1 MPMRRGDWRTAA
13 RRLLVVGVVALALS
27 PGLSAQTGVPPDAGA
42 SNIPPAG
49 SITERDQ
56 MVIVGSQAMAPYV
69 DVVIDALQREYVM
82 PAPSEQYQSPK
93 IGFKLFC
100 AGVGPEF
107 PDIVASMREMR
118 KSELDACN
126 EHGVGD
132 IIEIKIARS
141 ALVVVTK
148 KGSPIFDVTP
158 RMFYLGLAAQV
169 PVEGNFVPNPF
180 RSWKDLAKTAPDLP
194 IRAIIEK
201 EGGEREYFNDNFLE
215 GGCRHLKAIDAIFA
229 ASPRVEKCTMLRGD
243 GYVTELSP
251 NFTSIDHHGDIDQ
264 RLLDAIGT
272 APQGTLAVFLWPHYW
287 LNRDMLDLLPV
298 AGLVP
303 DSRNVRDMS
312 YAMTTDLRFYFK
324 RAHMRNNEGKGVVR
338 GLREFMHFITREK
351 AAGEGGA
358 FEQMGLI
365 ALPDDERAEMRRNA
379 RTLRRFSR

>member
-1 MPMRRGDWRTAA
+1 MRRGGWRIAA
-13 RRLLVVGVVALALS
+13 LWLLVAGLVGLALS
-27 PGLSAQTGVPPDAGA
+27 PRLSAQTVVPPGAGA

-49 SITERDQ
+49 NITERDQ
-56 MVIVGSQAMAPYV
+56 MLIVGTQAMAPYV

-82 PAPSEQYQSPK
+82 PAPIEQYQSPK
-93 IGFKLFC
+93 LGFQLFC
-100 AGVGPEF
+100 AGIGPEF

-126 EHGVGD
+126 EHGASDV
-132 IIEIKIARS
+132 IEIKIARS
-141 ALVVVTK
+141 AVVVVTRK
-148 KGSPIFDVTP
+148 DSPVFDVTP

-287 LNRDMLDLLPV
+287 LNRDRLDLLPV

-303 DSRNVRDMS
+303 DSRNIRDMS
-312 YAMTTDLRFYFK
+312 YAMTADLRFYFK

>member
-1 MPMRRGDWRTAA
+1 MRRGSWRTAA
-13 RRLLVVGVVALALS
+13 LRTLVAGLMILALS
-27 PGLSAQTGVPPDAGA
+27 PGLSAQPAAPPDAGA
-42 SNIPPAG
+42 SNVPPG
-49 SITERDQ
+49 GNVTERDH
-56 MVIVGSQAMAPYV
+56 MVIVGSQVMAPYV

-93 IGFKLFC
+93 LGFRMFC
-100 AGVGPEF
+100 AGIGAEF

-118 KSELDACN
+118 KSELDACV
-126 EHGVGD
+126 EHGVID
-132 IIEIKIARS
+132 VIEIKIARS
-141 ALVVVTK
+141 AVVVVTG
-148 KGSPIFDVTP
+148 KGNPVFAVTP
-158 RMFYLGLAAQV
+158 RMFYLGLAAQI
-169 PVEGNFVPNPF
+169 PVEGNFVANPF
-180 RSWKDLAKTAPDLP
+180 RTWKDVGKAAPDLP
-194 IRAIIEK
+194 IRTVIEK

-229 ASPRVEKCTMLRGD
+229 ASPRVEKCTTLRGD
-243 GYVTELSP
+243 DYVTEILPS
-251 NFTSIDHHGDIDQ
+251 FASIDDHHSDIDA
-264 RLLDAIGT
+264 RLLDAIGK

-287 LNRDMLDLLPV
+287 MNRDKLELLPV

-303 DSRNVRDMS
+303 NVTNIRDMS

-358 FEQMGLI
+358 FEKMGLI